1 MTHETPPASE
11 GPGAMQTLRDQRL
24 ARMLFSSKLAAPII
38 RGDAV
43 GRERLLGLLEQSRC
57 AKLTLIQAAAGY
69 GKTTLMAQWSKQLAQ
84 AGEAAGWINLDEQ
97 DNAPARLL
105 VSLQHVLSAGAPP
118 EDADILE
125 LINRSAQRHA
135 RFTLFMDEV
144 EALQEPQ
151 ALRVLELLL
160 DYSPANFHLVL
171 GTRTAPALPL
181 ARLRVRGDLVELNS
195 QDLRF
200 TRPEAAQFLYVRCG
214 AQLSKPALEALID
227 KTEGWPAALQ
237 LIALSLARGRGR
249 DSVMEHLSG
258 SQAQVIEF
266 LEADVLDDLPDPVR
280 AFLLRTCVLKR
291 LCAPLCD
298 AVTGN
303 GDGAAMLQR
312 LETENLFLQ
321 QLDSARAW
329 YRYHALF
336 AEFLRGQLHKTF
348 PGGAAQAARK
358 AADWCAANGLMVEA
372 VEYSLQA
379 ADDENALMLIERYV
393 GEQVGIAR
401 FPTIRAWL
409 AALPQHEIER
419 HPRLMIA
426 NAWAQTFA
434 QDYAQTEKLLTQLQ
448 RVAAQATSPD
458 SLRKTLMVLEPVL
471 LIYTGRLPEA
481 MERAQRAWNELDRD
495 SAFEKGGLS
504 NVLAYGCIAAG
515 RHDDVQRY
523 LREAAACHTGPPAN
537 ALGLA
542 YVARNAGLAEACL
555 GNLRGA
561 IELFASIGELAAGQG
576 RDGLHAEGDFLRSFA
591 SAYAAGLLYE
601 RDEIDEAEDALEHHL
616 RFRDSL
622 PSVDVII
629 IGYIVEARIHLA
641 REERH
646 RAEEVLFVAVQHV
659 ARRGM
664 LRLTLAVQW
673 ERVRIA
679 LVQGDLERARII
691 ARSIEAGGVADAAP
705 VFVLPDQEIDGAG
718 IEQIRLLIHEGNT
731 DQALALLRTYAEHAR
746 RALRRR
752 RLIKLQI
759 LEALALDEAQQREP
773 ARTAMLAA
781 LRAAAAIG
789 AVRSFA
795 DEGPRCALLVN
806 PLAADREVRAD
817 RRLAALVER
826 LNAVFEPGQAT
837 VDTVSSTDSEA
848 STQILSARETQILQR
863 LAQGY
868 SNLAVA
874 QQLFVSTNT
883 VKWHLRQIYEKLGA
897 KNRSQAIFAAR
908 QRGVL
913 D

>member
-1 MTHETPPASE
+1 
-11 GPGAMQTLRDQRL
+11 
-24 ARMLFSSKLAAPII
+24 
-38 RGDAV
+38 
-43 GRERLLGLLEQSRC
+43 
-57 AKLTLIQAAAGY
+57 
-69 GKTTLMAQWSKQLAQ
+69 
-84 AGEAAGWINLDEQ
+84 
-97 DNAPARLL
+97 
-105 VSLQHVLSAGAPP
+105 
-118 EDADILE
+118 
-125 LINRSAQRHA
+125 
-135 RFTLFMDEV
+135 
-144 EALQEPQ
+144 
-151 ALRVLELLL
+151 
-160 DYSPANFHLVL
+160 
-171 GTRTAPALPL
+171 
-181 ARLRVRGDLVELNS
+181 
-195 QDLRF
+195 
-200 TRPEAAQFLYVRCG
+200 
-214 AQLSKPALEALID
+214 
-227 KTEGWPAALQ
+227 
-237 LIALSLARGRGR
+237 
-249 DSVMEHLSG
+249 
-258 SQAQVIEF
+258 
-266 LEADVLDDLPDPVR
+266 
-280 AFLLRTCVLKR
+280 
-291 LCAPLCD
+291 
-298 AVTGN
+298 
-303 GDGAAMLQR
+303 
-312 LETENLFLQ
+312 
-321 QLDSARAW
+321 
-329 YRYHALF
+329 
-336 AEFLRGQLHKTF
+336 
-348 PGGAAQAARK
+348 
-358 AADWCAANGLMVEA
+358 
-372 VEYSLQA
+372 
-379 ADDENALMLIERYV
+379 
-393 GEQVGIAR
+393 
-401 FPTIRAWL
+401 
-409 AALPQHEIER
+409 
-419 HPRLMIA
+419 
-426 NAWAQTFA
+426 
-434 QDYAQTEKLLTQLQ
+434 
-448 RVAAQATSPD
+448 
-458 SLRKTLMVLEPVL
+458 MVLEPVL
-471 LIYTGRLPEA
+471 LIYTGRLAEA

-515 RHDDVQRY
+515 RHDDAQRY
-523 LREAAACHTGPPAN
+523 LREATACHTGPPAN

-601 RDEIDEAEDALEHHL
+601 RDEIDEAEDALERHL

-646 RAEEVLFVAVQHV
+646 RAEEVLFLAVQHA

-664 LRLTLAVQW
+664 PRLTLAVQW

-746 RALRRR
+746 SALRRR